1 MLSVVFPV
9 TFFSWVAELT
19 RLGCTLDLDKG
30 FDLVASRSAWR
41 LLLFT
46 CFGPCGVRVS
56 LRQLLQLHSVSWSAF
71 TSYILKSHL
80 AAFLSF
86 LFAPCLFCHGQ
97 LEILTFF
104 LFALSVH
111 LKFDVHLLCRF
122 KLQVSCQAL

>member
-56 LRQLLQLHSVSWSAF
+56 LRQLLLRTLFLGLRSQAI
-71 TSYILKSHL
+71 SYVLPVRAIGS
-80 AAFLSF
+80 S
-86 LFAPCLFCHGQ
+86 Q
-97 LEILTFF
+97 I
-104 LFALSVH
+104 
-111 LKFDVHLLCRF
+111 
-122 KLQVSCQAL
+122 